1 MPCRKQNTCFYLKV
15 TDFYKDQIIYYGV
28 SHENIHAERLA
39 KTLPALIFV
48 MKVVANVS
56 ELSLV
61 EPCIWVAMNNERTVY
76 KSPPTTGKKLFT

>member
-15 TDFYKDQIIYYGV
+15 TDFYKDRIIYYGV

-48 MKVVANVS
+48 
-56 ELSLV
+56 
-61 EPCIWVAMNNERTVY
+61 IWVAMNNERTVY
-76 KSPPTTGKKLFT
+76 KSPPTIGKKLFT